1 MTVAVLELNDQSLS
15 IQAEGGALHT
25 EPGFAQLTASGIET
39 GDRARAIA

>member
-25 EPGFAQLTASGIET
+25 EPGLPS
-39 GDRARAIA
+39 